1 MYNTKMQAALDEI
14 ERLYETVHESK
25 KRTGKLPNAES
36 DAGRA
41 LVQLQ
46 EFCAELR
53 KLNLQQLGVTV

>member
-14 ERLYETVHESK
+14 ERLYETVHEAK

-41 LVQLQ
+41 LTQLQ
-46 EFCAELR
+46 EFCAELK
-53 KLNLQQLGVTV
+53 KLNLQQLGVTI